1 MTFHIFCDYLA
12 QIEATSSRLA
22 MTDILAKLFSA
33 FSEKEIRPGCYLLS
47 GRLTPKF
54 EGLEFN
60 FAEKMMLRAVEM
72 VTPGANIGGL
82 FKDMGD
88 LGNAAASI
96 LPEKSDTRSLL
107 EIYNLLTEMAKEQG
121 EGSQERKL
129 QAMAELLREASPQTA
144 KYLVRI
150 VLGTL
155 RLGFSDM
162 TMLDALSWAKV
173 GDKSLRKELELA
185 FQIRADI
192 GTLSEVFL
200 THGAKALDT
209 IEIELGVP
217 ISPALCQRLNN
228 ADEMIEKMGKVYVEP
243 KYDGTRVL
251 IHLRKKGDGWHVRT
265 FTRNLEESS
274 GMFPELLT
282 ALPDVDAD
290 EVVLDSEAV
299 GYDPSN
305 GSLRKFQETIQR
317 KRKHGVAELAETV
330 PLRFFVFD
338 ILYKDGKSLLQTP
351 LHERKKILEQTIK
364 EDKVFAI
371 SPYIVTQ
378 DPGELRSYHIEQLG
392 HGLEGV
398 VIKQYASVY
407 QPGRRGW
414 SWVKFKE
421 EEGATG
427 KLSDTLDCVVMGYYA
442 GQGKRSGFGVGAFLV
457 GVRKGNGNGYATIAK
472 IGTGLTDIQ
481 WQELFDRCQ
490 KLKVDKMPVEY
501 EVHPQL
507 VPDAWVSPSLVAEI
521 AADELTDSPVHTAGK
536 ALRFPRLVRFR
547 DDKAPEQATELSELA
562 GIV

>member
-1 MTFHIFCDYLA
+1 MKFHTFCEYLA
-12 QIEATSSRLA
+12 QIEATSSRLS

-33 FSEKEIRPGCYLLS
+33 FEPAEVRPGCYLLS

-60 FAEKMMLRAVEM
+60 FAEKLMLRAVETIAPQQH
-72 VTPGANIGGL
+72 VLAT
-82 FKDMGD
+82 FKEMGD
-88 LGNAAASI
+88 LGDAVASV
-96 LPEKSDTRSLL
+96 LPAKIDTRSLL
-107 EIYNLLTEMAKEQG
+107 EIYRSLTAMAKEQG

-129 QAMAELLREASPQTA
+129 DAMATLLREASPVTA

-173 GDKSLRKELELA
+173 GDKSLRKSLELA

-192 GTLSEVFL
+192 GSLAELFL
-200 THGAKALDT
+200 TKGESALDS

-251 IHLRKKGDGWHVRT
+251 IHLRKKGDSWKVRT

-282 ALPDVDAD
+282 ALPDIDAQ

-299 GYDPSN
+299 GYDPKT
-305 GSLRKFQETIQR
+305 GALRKFQETIQR
-317 KRKHGVAELAETV
+317 KRKHGIAEYAESV

-338 ILYKDGKSLLQTP
+338 ILFKDGKSLLQQP
-351 LHERKKILEQTIK
+351 LHERKAELERTVK

-371 SPYIVTQ
+371 SPYIVTE
-378 DPGELRSYHIEQLG
+378 DAGELRSYHIEQLG

-398 VIKQYASVY
+398 VIKQFASPY

-427 KLSDTLDCVVMGYYA
+427 KLSDTLDCVVMGYYV
-442 GQGKRSGFGVGAFLV
+442 GQGKRSGFGLGAFLV
-457 GVRKGNGNGYATIAK
+457 GVRRSNGDGYLTIAK
-472 IGTGLTDIQ
+472 IGTGLTDVQ
-481 WQELFDRCQ
+481 WQELFERCQ
-490 KLKVDKMPVEY
+490 PLRVQAKPDEY
-501 EVHPQL
+501 TVHDQL
-507 VPDAWVSPSLVAEI
+507 VPDAWVKPLLVAEI

-547 DDKAPEQATELSELA
+547 DDKSPEQATELSELA

>member
-1 MTFHIFCDYLA
+1 MRFSVFCDYLA

-22 MTDILAKLFSA
+22 ITDVLAKLFGA
-33 FSEKEIRPGCYLLS
+33 FSKEEIRPGCYLLS

-54 EGLEFN
+54 EGLEFQ
-60 FAEKMMLRAVEM
+60 FAEKMMVRAAESIV
-72 VTPGANIGGL
+72 PGNDIAAR
-82 FKDMGD
+82 FKQVGD
-88 LGNAAASI
+88 LGDAIAESV
-96 LPEKSDTRSLL
+96 PEREDHRSLL
-107 EIYNLLTEMAKEQG
+107 DIYVLLTAMAKEQG

-129 QAMAELLREASPQTA
+129 QTMASLLEQASPQTA

-162 TMLDALSWAKV
+162 TMLDALSWAKA
-173 GDKSLRKELELA
+173 GDKSLRKHLELA
-185 FQIRADI
+185 FQIRADM
-192 GTLSEVFL
+192 GSLAELFL
-200 THGAKALDT
+200 TQGEKALDS

-217 ISPALCQRLNN
+217 ISPALCQRLDN
-228 ADEMIEKMGKVYVEP
+228 ADEMIEKMGKVFVEP

-251 IHLRKKGDGWHVRT
+251 IHLRKKDGGWRVRT

-274 GMFPELLT
+274 GMFPELLH
-282 ALPDVDAD
+282 AINDIQA
-290 EVVLDSEAV
+290 EEIVLDSEAV

-338 ILYKDGKSLLQTP
+338 ILYKDGVSLLQTP
-351 LHERKKILEQTIK
+351 LFERKKILEAVIK
-364 EDKVFAI
+364 EDQVFAI
-371 SPYIVTQ
+371 SPYIVTE

-427 KLSDTLDCVVMGYYA
+427 KLSDTIDCVVMGYYA
-442 GQGKRSGFGVGAFLV
+442 GQGKRTGFGVGAFLV
-457 GVRKGNGNGYATIAK
+457 GVRKGDGGGYATIAK
-472 IGTGLTDIQ
+472 IGTGLTDVQ
-481 WQELFDRCQ
+481 WQELYDRCQ
-490 KLKVDKMPVEY
+490 TLKVDTKPEDY
-501 EVHPQL
+501 DVHAQL
-507 VPDAWVSPSLVAEI
+507 QPDAWVKPALVAEI

-547 DDKAPEQATELSELA
+547 DDKGPEQATELSELA
-562 GIV
+562 GIA